1 MSQVRTDQQ
10 EPAIQETTH
19 TSKHSM
25 ERKKNTIT
33 LIIAEKRCA
42 LSNYFYSYVE
52 DQIRFLNNSN
62 NIRSEKNLSIA
73 VAEASQEKRKETSP
87 IL

>member
-10 EPAIQETTH
+10 EPAHQKATH
-19 TSKHSM
+19 ISLHSM

-42 LSNYFYSYVE
+42 
-52 DQIRFLNNSN
+52 Q
-62 NIRSEKNLSIA
+62 
-73 VAEASQEKRKETSP
+73 
-87 IL
+87 

>member
-10 EPAIQETTH
+10 ESAMHKAAH

-33 LIIAEKRCA
+33 LIITEKHC
-42 LSNYFYSYVE
+42 V
-52 DQIRFLNNSN
+52 
-62 NIRSEKNLSIA
+62 
-73 VAEASQEKRKETSP
+73 
-87 IL
+87 